1 MYTLNT
7 ELLDEIFQDFI
18 PDGSS
23 KYYDIDNEAV
33 YIIEDEEYRAYLSY
47 EYPMTVHYIRFL
59 KGKVEDGVSQ
69 YDRRMDSISHEDE
82 ENINLIK
89 EYLKGE

>member
-1 MYTLNT
+1 MNT
-7 ELLDEIFQDFI
+7 PNSDCLDDIFKEYI
-18 PDGSS
+18 PKGSS
-23 KYYDIDNEAV
+23 KYYDIDDEAV
-33 YIIEDEEYRAYLSY
+33 YMIEDEDYRAFLSY
-47 EYPMTVHYIRFL
+47 EYPMIVHYIRFL

-69 YDRRMDSISHEDE
+69 YDRRLDSIKHDDE